1 VQVLRAA
8 PLSAPPTGEGAG
20 ACAVAAAADVVRAVP
35 AAEWRRCAELRRLLL
50 GQEGHSVA
58 AGGRLGF
65 RVRVKVGGAAARA
78 HGGPALAAAFGS
90 AIAEHV
96 GWRADDGD
104 DAMQVYV
111 QCNDQHLLLGLA
123 AAGPALSERTDVP
136 HPGLRSTV
144 AWAAARLALGRP
156 PALSPEPE
164 ESGVVLVCDP
174 FCGRGSLVTEA
185 LRDWPQALCL
195 LGDAALHTDATLRTE
210 ASANLRASAGGGA
223 GSAGM
228 VCLDARALP
237 YRTGSVDVFLTD
249 PPFGKQHGDS
259 ATVRSLYPA
268 MLAEM
273 RRVVAPGGALVM
285 LCPTRHW

>member
-1 VQVLRAA
+1 MPCCRYFLTAAGGLEDLALEEAGGRWAVVDGAPAQGKVFFATSSPIRPDAGAPARPLLCSAERLFVQVLRAA
-8 PLSAPPTGEGAG
+8 PLSTPPTEE
-20 ACAVAAAADVVRAVP
+20 ACTVVAAADAVRAVP

-123 AAGPALSERTDVP
+123 AAGPALSERTDAP

-164 ESGVVLVCDP
+164 ESGVVLA
-174 FCGRGSLVTEA
+174 CGQS
-185 LRDWPQALCL
+185 
-195 LGDAALHTDATLRTE
+195 
-210 ASANLRASAGGGA
+210 ASTTAVG
-223 GSAGM
+223 
-228 VCLDARALP
+228 
-237 YRTGSVDVFLTD
+237 
-249 PPFGKQHGDS
+249 
-259 ATVRSLYPA
+259 
-268 MLAEM
+268 
-273 RRVVAPGGALVM
+273 RR
-285 LCPTRHW
+285 R